1 MDLFG
6 GSGWPLLVW
15 LGVGALVLAGAVAAD
30 ARARGQRAVGWFL
43 LALLFPGFGALVYLV
58 LRPPGPPA
66 SERATPTP
74 EAGVPAAAEASPAQ
88 AAQASTR
95 EGTPASPPAPATTT
109 PRGGPVEWRRGV
121 GVLPDAAAPAPPVR
135 PAPRRRA
142 SVPPWLVGAAA
153 AVLVLVVVGGFGL
166 PRLAGPAGA
175 PAPTPT
181 AVRATPTPVAAPE
194 LEATPAAEAPPEPS
208 RTVVYVVEPGD
219 TLGGIARDFGTT
231 VEAIM
236 AANNLEDPDRLIIG
250 QELLVPQ

>member
-6 GSGWPLLVW
+6 SSGWPLLVW

-58 LRPPGPPA
+58 LRPPGPPG
-66 SERATPTP
+66 SERAALAPEAPVVPAATP
-74 EAGVPAAAEASPAQ
+74 EAPSGEGTAAA
-88 AAQASTR
+88 
-95 EGTPASPPAPATTT
+95 PASH
-109 PRGGPVEWRRGV
+109 GGPVEWRRGV
-121 GVLPDAAAPAPPVR
+121 GVLPDAAAPEPPVR

-142 SVPPWLVGAAA
+142 GVPPWLVGAAA

-166 PRLAGPAGA
+166 PRLTGPAGA

-181 AVRATPTPVAAPE
+181 AVRAAPTPVAAPA

-236 AANNLEDPDRLIIG
+236 TANNLEDPDRLIIG